1 MTQRTSSRKRSN
13 FGCNKP
19 ELSFRKEVI
28 MSRHDETLMAATL
41 HTFSL
46 FSLCCSLM
54 FHICEQ
60 IKSQPCFSH
69 SVSARTH
76 ARTHAGTHAPRRRP
90 YSSSNINGARLPTR
104 PHTVPY
110 ISLPRQR
117 PTSVK
122 APHVALI
129 FHYVSSGVSGGRE
142 TSREA
147 TETRHSH
154 NTTPSRTSQL
164 SPLTGWSNWTG
175 DENRCGILTFIL
187 EGSLSPRC

>member
-1 MTQRTSSRKRSN
+1 
-13 FGCNKP
+13 
-19 ELSFRKEVI
+19 

-41 HTFSL
+41 RTFSH
-46 FSLCCSLM
+46 FSLRSSLM
-54 FHICEQ
+54 FHICQQ
-60 IKSQPCFSH
+60 IKSQPYFSH
-69 SVSARTH
+69 SVP

-122 APHVALI
+122 PPRVALI

-147 TETRHSH
+147 TETRHTH
-154 NTTPSRTSQL
+154 NTTPSRTFQL
-164 SPLTGWSNWTG
+164 SPLTG
-175 DENRCGILTFIL
+175 
-187 EGSLSPRC
+187 